1 MSLEDF
7 IRNNALVPNP
17 GDISGSEY
25 EMRVHNDKHLD
36 GELIVYF
43 HPNGRDGETPY
54 FKVKGNTLTQWFFDK
69 EEMKLN
75 TVKDRLKQNE
85 HEI

>member
-1 MSLEDF
+1 MPLEDF

-25 EMRVHNDKHLD
+25 AMKVYNDKHLD

-43 HPNGRDGETPY
+43 HPSGRNGETIY
-54 FKVKGNTLTQWFFDK
+54 FIVKGNTLTQWFFDK
-69 EEMKLN
+69 EKMKLN
-75 TVKDRLKQNE
+75 TVKDRFEQE
-85 HEI
+85 TR